1 MKFTITNLILL
12 LFLIAC
18 YNKGESIEKHLGNI
32 YYYEGKRKLGEDKT
46 EYYTNYY
53 YVKMDGKKLVYIGLD
68 WKEELSFSDY
78 FRDIYYSYDSNNTYV
93 FQTMIETE
101 EPPDKSFLLFK
112 NKKLIFTE
120 SFYNSKPTETYKLL
134 NKNHEYYSLAKDYEE
149 KYGEPYKA
157 EDFINGKE
165 PYQKRRNDILNPVKH
180 SYKELEND
188 FKDYTITNLNYIING
203 YTPDDKFAV
212 LNEDDKEL
220 TIACEIKDIKSIVP
234 RLCDPDSYDESEGDY
249 YPTER
254 KRVIS
259 MNFDRKYAYIRFS
272 KIDKQRLLSVDKC
285 PVCGKGSYEVD
296 SFEYNP
302 YMKQYEC
309 SDCYRDYYFE
319 MRNY

>member
-1 MKFTITNLILL
+1 MKLTITNLILL
-12 LFLIAC
+12 LCLIAC
-18 YNKGESIEKHLGNI
+18 NKGESIEKHLGNI
-32 YYYEGKRKLGEDKT
+32 YYYEGKRELGEGKT
-46 EYYTNYY
+46 EHYTNYY
-53 YVKMDGKKLVYIGLD
+53 YVKMDGKSLVYIGLD

-101 EPPDKSFLLFK
+101 GPPDKSFLLFK

-134 NKNHEYYSLAKDYEE
+134 NKNHEYYSLAEDYEN
-149 KYGEPYKA
+149 KYGEPYDA
-157 EDFINGKE
+157 DDFVNGKE

-188 FKDYTITNLNYIING
+188 FKDFTITNLNYIING

-220 TIACEIKDIKSIVP
+220 TIACEIKDINSIVP
-234 RLCDPDSYDESEGDY
+234 RLCDPNRFDESEGDY
-249 YPTER
+249 YPIMR

-285 PVCGKGSYEVD
+285 PVCDKDSYEVD

-319 MRNY
+319 VRYY